1 MNFKKII
8 RKEILKENQ
17 LSLFGTQ
24 PTNYKSCSHFT
35 DKDEN
40 ELCHKIGSL
49 KTFLH
54 NDYGLG
60 LKNII
65 NSKLEQMMEL
75 KDVNQN
81 YQLPLKLLY
90 DTKKYNQLGKY
101 DYISENKGYYENE
114 VLKSVNRVFDTNG
127 KFDYINKLNTNYYDL
142 AELLTELLKRGKMVQ
157 KLNTKD
163 VLGVKNYLSSIKN
176 KLEKVLDKYIDIS
189 EYRSF
194 VRNTTFTSQI
204 GEQAENDVK
213 NVLEKYG
220 MKTLYQGGDG
230 DFIDMLFGADL
241 IMSNG
246 GKTTTIQV
254 KSKENQ
260 AKSDLSSWKYKKVD
274 FLVAPTDNG
283 IIMFDH
289 KGGETKIDK
298 NGNLLNNSGTNTQNT

>member
-1 MNFKKII
+1 MRKTIKK
-8 RKEILKENQ
+8 ILKEEQ
-17 LSLFGTQ
+17 LNLFGDQT
-24 PTNYKSCSHFT
+24 TKYESCSHFT
-35 DKDEN
+35 NKDEN

-49 KTFLH
+49 KTFLY
-54 NDYGLG
+54 DDSGLG

-65 NSKLEQMMEL
+65 NSKLNQMMEL
-75 KDVNQN
+75 KDVNQE
-81 YQLPLKLLY
+81 YQSPLKLLY
-90 DTKKYNQLGKY
+90 DTKKYNQSGGY
-101 DYISENKGYYENE
+101 DYISEDNGYYENK
-114 VLKSVNRVFDTNG
+114 VLKSVNRVFDSNG
-127 KFDYINKLNTNYYDL
+127 KFDYINKLNTNYADL
-142 AELLTELLKRGKMVQ
+142 AELLTELLKRGNMVQ
-157 KLNTKD
+157 KLNIKD
-163 VLGVKNYLSSIKN
+163 VLGIRNYLLSIKD

-194 VRNTTFTSQI
+194 VRNTTFRSQI

-213 NVLEKYG
+213 NILEKYG

-230 DFIDMLFGADL
+230 DFIDMLFGTDL

-254 KSKENQ
+254 KTKENQ

-289 KGGETKIDK
+289 KGGETNIDVD
-298 NGNLLNNSGTNTQNT
+298 GNLIS

>member
-1 MNFKKII
+1 MKETIKK
-8 RKEILKENQ
+8 ILKEEQ
-17 LSLFGTQ
+17 LNLFGDQSTKYE
-24 PTNYKSCSHFT
+24 TCSHFT

-49 KTFLH
+49 KTFLY
-54 NDYGLG
+54 DGYGLG

-65 NSKLEQMMEL
+65 NSKLDQMMEL
-75 KDVNQN
+75 KDVNQE
-81 YQLPLKLLY
+81 YQKPLELLY
-90 DTKKYNQLGKY
+90 NTKKYNQSGKY
-101 DYISENKGYYENE
+101 DYIFKTNNYYENE
-114 VLKSVNRVFDTNG
+114 ALKSVNRVFDENG
-127 KFDYINKLNTNYYDL
+127 KFDYINKLNTNYADL
-142 AELLTELLKRGKMVQ
+142 AELLTELLRRGNMVQ

-163 VLGVKNYLSSIKN
+163 VLGIRNYLLSIKD

-189 EYRSF
+189 EYRNF
-194 VRNTTFTSQI
+194 VRNTTFRSQM
-204 GEQAENDVK
+204 GEQAENDVRDI
-213 NVLEKYG
+213 LEKYG

-230 DFIDMLFGADL
+230 DFIDMLFGTDL

-254 KSKENQ
+254 KTKENQ

-298 NGNLLNNSGTNTQNT
+298 NGNLI

>member
-1 MNFKKII
+1 MKETIKK
-8 RKEILKENQ
+8 ILKEEQ
-17 LSLFGTQ
+17 LNLFGTQ
-24 PTNYKSCSHFT
+24 RTKYKPCSHFT

-40 ELCHKIGSL
+40 ELCHKIGNL

-65 NSKLEQMMEL
+65 NSKLEEMMEL
-75 KDVNQN
+75 KDVNQK

-90 DTKKYNQLGKY
+90 DTKKYTQSGKY
-101 DYISENKGYYENE
+101 DYISENGGYYENE
-114 VLKSVNRVFDTNG
+114 ILKSVNRVFDTNG
-127 KFDYINKLNTNYYDL
+127 KFDYINKLNTNYSDL
-142 AELLTELLKRGKMVQ
+142 AELLTELLKRGNMVQ
-157 KLNTKD
+157 KLNKKD
-163 VLGVKNYLSSIKN
+163 ALGVKNYLSSIKD

-194 VRNTTFTSQI
+194 VRNTTVLSQI
-204 GEQAENDVK
+204 GEQAENDVRDI
-213 NVLEKYG
+213 LEKYG

-230 DFIDMLFGADL
+230 DFIDMLFGTDL
-241 IMSNG
+241 IISDG

-260 AKSDLSSWKYKKVD
+260 AKSDLSSWNYKKVD

-298 NGNLLNNSGTNTQNT
+298 DGNLIK

>member
-1 MNFKKII
+1 MKETIKK
-8 RKEILKENQ
+8 ILKEEQ
-17 LSLFGTQ
+17 LNLFGDQRTK
-24 PTNYKSCSHFT
+24 YKPCSHFT

-49 KTFLH
+49 KTFLY
-54 NDYGLG
+54 DDSGLG

-65 NSKLEQMMEL
+65 NSKLNQMMEL
-75 KDVNQN
+75 KDVNQK
-81 YQLPLKLLY
+81 YQGPLKLLY
-90 DTKKYNQLGKY
+90 DTKKYNQSGGY
-101 DYISENKGYYENE
+101 DYISEDGGYYENK
-114 VLKSVNRVFDTNG
+114 VLKSVNRVFDSKG
-127 KFDYINKLNTNYYDL
+127 KFDYINKLNTNYADL
-142 AELLTELLKRGKMVQ
+142 AELLTELLKRGNMVQ

-163 VLGVKNYLSSIKN
+163 VLGVKNYLSSIKD

-194 VRNTTFTSQI
+194 VRNTTFRSQI
-204 GEQAENDVK
+204 GEQAENDVRDI
-213 NVLEKYG
+213 LEKHG

-230 DFIDMLFGADL
+230 DFIDMLFGTDL
-241 IMSNG
+241 IMSDG

-254 KSKENQ
+254 KTKENQ

-289 KGGETKIDK
+289 KGGKTKIDK
-298 NGNLLNNSGTNTQNT
+298 DGNLIK

>member
-1 MNFKKII
+1 MKETIKK
-8 RKEILKENQ
+8 ILKEEQ
-17 LSLFGTQ
+17 LNLFGDQRTK
-24 PTNYKSCSHFT
+24 YKPCSHFT

-49 KTFLH
+49 KTFLY
-54 NDYGLG
+54 DDSGLG

-65 NSKLEQMMEL
+65 NSKLNQMMEL
-75 KDVNQN
+75 KDVNQK
-81 YQLPLKLLY
+81 YQGPLKLLY
-90 DTKKYNQLGKY
+90 DTKKYDQSGGY
-101 DYISENKGYYENE
+101 DYISEDGGYYENK
-114 VLKSVNRVFDTNG
+114 VLKSVNRVFDSKG
-127 KFDYINKLNTNYYDL
+127 KFDYINKLNTNYADL
-142 AELLTELLKRGKMVQ
+142 AELLTELLKRGNMVQ

-163 VLGVKNYLSSIKN
+163 VLGVKNYLSSIKD

-194 VRNTTFTSQI
+194 VRNTTFRSQI
-204 GEQAENDVK
+204 GEQAENDVRDI
-213 NVLEKYG
+213 LEKHG

-230 DFIDMLFGADL
+230 DFIDMLFGTDL
-241 IMSNG
+241 IMSDG

-254 KSKENQ
+254 KTKENQ

-289 KGGETKIDK
+289 KGGKTKIDK
-298 NGNLLNNSGTNTQNT
+298 DGNLIK

>member
-1 MNFKKII
+1 MRKTIKK
-8 RKEILKENQ
+8 ILKEEQ
-17 LSLFGTQ
+17 LNLFGDQT
-24 PTNYKSCSHFT
+24 TKYESCSHFT
-35 DKDEN
+35 NKDEN

-49 KTFLH
+49 KTFLY
-54 NDYGLG
+54 DDSGLG

-65 NSKLEQMMEL
+65 NSKLNEMMEL
-75 KDVNQN
+75 KDVNQE
-81 YQLPLKLLY
+81 YQVPLKLLY
-90 DTKKYNQLGKY
+90 DTKKYNQSGGY
-101 DYISENKGYYENE
+101 DYISEDNGYYENK
-114 VLKSVNRVFDTNG
+114 VLKSVNRVFDSNG
-127 KFDYINKLNTNYYDL
+127 KFDYINKLNTNYADL
-142 AELLTELLKRGKMVQ
+142 AELLTELLKRGNMVQ
-157 KLNTKD
+157 KLNIKD
-163 VLGVKNYLSSIKN
+163 VLGIRNYLLSIKD

-194 VRNTTFTSQI
+194 VRNTTFRSQI

-213 NVLEKYG
+213 NILEKYG

-230 DFIDMLFGADL
+230 DFIDMLFGTDL
-241 IMSNG
+241 IMSDG

-254 KSKENQ
+254 KTKEKQ

-298 NGNLLNNSGTNTQNT
+298 NGNLLNNSGTDTQNT

>member
-1 MNFKKII
+1 MRKTIKK
-8 RKEILKENQ
+8 ILKEEQ
-17 LSLFGTQ
+17 LSLFGDQ
-24 PTNYKSCSHFT
+24 PIRYETCSHFT

-40 ELCHKIGSL
+40 ELCNKIGSL
-49 KTFLH
+49 KTFLY

-65 NSKLEQMMEL
+65 NSKLDQMMEL
-75 KDVNQN
+75 KDVNQE
-81 YQLPLKLLY
+81 YQQPLELLY
-90 DTKKYNQLGKY
+90 KTKKYNQSGKY
-101 DYISENKGYYENE
+101 DYISEKKGYYENE
-114 VLKSVNRVFDTNG
+114 VLKSVNRVFDDNG
-127 KFDYINKLNTNYYDL
+127 KFDYINKLNTNYADL
-142 AELLTELLKRGKMVQ
+142 AELLTELLKRGNMVQ

-163 VLGVKNYLSSIKN
+163 VLGVKNYLSSIKD

-194 VRNTTFTSQI
+194 VRNTTFRSQI
-204 GEQAENDVK
+204 GEQAENDVRDI
-213 NVLEKYG
+213 LEKYG

-230 DFIDMLFGADL
+230 DFIDMLFGTDL
-241 IMSNG
+241 IMSDG

-254 KSKENQ
+254 KTKENQ

-274 FLVAPTDNG
+274 FLVAPTDYG

>member
-1 MNFKKII
+1 MRKTIKK
-8 RKEILKENQ
+8 ILKEEQ
-17 LSLFGTQ
+17 LNLFGDQT
-24 PTNYKSCSHFT
+24 TEYESCSHFT
-35 DKDEN
+35 NKDEN

-49 KTFLH
+49 KTFLY
-54 NDYGLG
+54 DDSGLG

-65 NSKLEQMMEL
+65 NSKLNQMMEL
-75 KDVNQN
+75 KDVNQE
-81 YQLPLKLLY
+81 YQSPLKLLY
-90 DTKKYNQLGKY
+90 DTKKYNQSGGY
-101 DYISENKGYYENE
+101 DYISEDNGYYENK
-114 VLKSVNRVFDTNG
+114 VLKSVNRVFDSNG
-127 KFDYINKLNTNYYDL
+127 KFDYINKLNTNYADL
-142 AELLTELLKRGKMVQ
+142 AELLTELLRRGNMVQ
-157 KLNTKD
+157 KLNIKD
-163 VLGVKNYLSSIKN
+163 ILGVRNYLLSIKD

-194 VRNTTFTSQI
+194 VRNTTFRSQI

-213 NVLEKYG
+213 NILEKYG

-230 DFIDMLFGADL
+230 DFIDMLFGTDL
-241 IMSNG
+241 IMSDG

-254 KSKENQ
+254 KTKENQ

-298 NGNLLNNSGTNTQNT
+298 NGNLI

>member
-1 MNFKKII
+1 MRKTIKK
-8 RKEILKENQ
+8 ILKEEQ
-17 LSLFGTQ
+17 LNLFGDQT
-24 PTNYKSCSHFT
+24 TEYESCSHFT
-35 DKDEN
+35 NKDEN

-49 KTFLH
+49 KTFLY
-54 NDYGLG
+54 DDSGLG

-65 NSKLEQMMEL
+65 NSKLNQMMEL
-75 KDVNQN
+75 KDVNQE
-81 YQLPLKLLY
+81 YQSPLKLLY
-90 DTKKYNQLGKY
+90 DTKKYNQSGGY
-101 DYISENKGYYENE
+101 DYISEDNGYYENK
-114 VLKSVNRVFDTNG
+114 VLKSVNRVFDSNG
-127 KFDYINKLNTNYYDL
+127 KFDYINKLNTNYADL
-142 AELLTELLKRGKMVQ
+142 AELLTELLRRGNMVQ
-157 KLNTKD
+157 KLNIKD
-163 VLGVKNYLSSIKN
+163 ILGVRNYLLSIKD

-194 VRNTTFTSQI
+194 VRNTTFRSQI

-213 NVLEKYG
+213 NILEKYG

-230 DFIDMLFGADL
+230 DFIDMLFGTDL
-241 IMSNG
+241 IMSDG

-254 KSKENQ
+254 KTKEKQ

-298 NGNLLNNSGTNTQNT
+298 NGNLI

>member
-1 MNFKKII
+1 MKETIKK
-8 RKEILKENQ
+8 ILKEEQLNLFSNQ
-17 LSLFGTQ
+17 HTS
-24 PTNYKSCSHFT
+24 YKSCSHFT

-49 KTFLH
+49 KNFLH

-75 KDVNQN
+75 KDVNQK

-90 DTKKYNQLGKY
+90 DTKKYDQSGKY
-101 DYISENKGYYENE
+101 DYISENDGYYENE

-127 KFDYINKLNTNYYDL
+127 KFDYINKLNTNYADL
-142 AELLTELLKRGKMVQ
+142 AELLTELLKRGNMVQ

-194 VRNTTFTSQI
+194 VRNTTFRSQI
-204 GEQAENDVK
+204 GEQAENDVRDI
-213 NVLEKYG
+213 LEKYG
-220 MKTLYQGGDG
+220 MKILYQGGDG
-230 DFIDMLFGADL
+230 DFIDMLFGTDL
-241 IMSNG
+241 IMSDG

-254 KSKENQ
+254 KTKENQ

-274 FLVAPTDNG
+274 FLIAPTDNG

-298 NGNLLNNSGTNTQNT
+298 DGNLIK